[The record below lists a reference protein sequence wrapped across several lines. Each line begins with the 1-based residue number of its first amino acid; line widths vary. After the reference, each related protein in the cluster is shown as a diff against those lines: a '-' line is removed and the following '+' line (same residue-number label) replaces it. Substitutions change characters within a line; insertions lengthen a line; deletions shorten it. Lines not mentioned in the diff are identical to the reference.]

1 MILGCHVQ
9 MKAPDYVEG
18 SVKEAIAYGA
28 NALMLY
34 TGAPQNTRRNPVEKL
49 RIEEAKQLMHEN
61 GMKMEHL
68 IVHAPYIINPA
79 NSVKPEVAELAKEF
93 LESELE
99 RTAAIGASYLVLH
112 PGSYTTT
119 DLETGIHTIIE
130 RLNSVAHYPEGVKI
144 CLETMAGKGSEV
156 GYRFEHL
163 AEILSGVEHPESLGV
178 CLDTCHISDAGYD
191 INDFD
196 GVLDEFDRVIGL
208 THLHV
213 IHLNDSKNERG
224 ARKDRHANLG
234 MGTIGFDALHAV
246 ACNSRCAAIPK
257 ILETPYIG
265 KKPPYRYEIEM
276 LRSGVYN
283 REILEQMANE
293 NG

>member
-49 RIEEAKQLMHEN
+49 RIEQAKQLMEEN

-93 LESELE
+93 LESELQ

-119 DLETGIHTIIE
+119 DLETGIRTIIQ
-130 RLNSVAHYPEGVKI
+130 RLNSVQDYPQGVKI
-144 CLETMAGKGSEV
+144 CLETMAGKGTEV
-156 GYRFEHL
+156 GFRFEQI
-163 AEILSGVEHPESLGV
+163 AQIMAGVDNPEHFGV

-191 INDFD
+191 VTDFD
-196 GVLDEFDRVIGL
+196 GVLDEFERIIGL
-208 THLHV
+208 EHLHV

-234 MGTIGFDALHAV
+234 MGTIGFEALHAV
-246 ACNSRCAAIPK
+246 ASNRRCEHIAK

-265 KKPPYRYEIEM
+265 KKPPYKYEIEM
-276 LRSGVYN
+276 LRSGIYN
-283 REILEQMANE
+283 REILEKMANE